1 MNPLELVDIQRD
13 IEQGKT
19 PDSPLFTSLAQDG
32 FFVAK
37 DTDERTVR
45 ELVYRDQ
52 IYENTLS
59 TTILASEQCNFRC
72 KYCYEDFKRGNITG
86 DIIESFLLFA
96 RKSIQKYSRISIDW
110 FGGEPLLADKEI
122 EQISEPLIQLCQKAG
137 RPYTASM
144 TTNGYLLTPDMLRRM
159 LRSRIYS
166 FQITID
172 GTAET
177 HNNTRVLANGGPTF
191 DTIIYNLREIR
202 DTIKSQ
208 LFKIIIRT
216 NISKLQLPYID
227 EYIKFLHAEFGN
239 DSRFQFYFRPAGDW
253 GGERVKSMRDSFV
266 SSFEELYEPLLNNI
280 SKMNVD
286 IYVSLLKKSMCDA
299 ANRNSF
305 VLGSDGT
312 IYKCTMLFN
321 KDFNRIG
328 KLNYNGNIDI
338 DRNKLARWI
347 ASPDIP
353 TRRCSA
359 CSNWALCHNRSC
371 PANIFSDDEVT
382 NESCGYE
389 KKSLNYILMFLD
401 KAGSAYVKTYQW

>member
-1 MNPLELVDIQRD
+1 MNPLDLVDIQRD

-19 PDSPLFTSLAQDG
+19 PDSPLFTNLAQDG
-32 FFVAK
+32 FFVAQ
-37 DTDERTVR
+37 DTDERTVG
-45 ELVYRDQ
+45 ELAYRDQ
-52 IYENTLS
+52 VYDNTLS

-72 KYCYEDFKRGNITG
+72 TYCYEDFKRGNITG
-86 DIIESFLLFA
+86 DVIESFLRFA
-96 RKSIQKYSRISIDW
+96 RKSIQKYSRVSIDW

-137 RPYTASM
+137 RSYTASM

-159 LRSRIYS
+159 LRFRIYT
-166 FQITID
+166 FQVTID
-172 GTAET
+172 GPAET
-177 HNNTRVLANGGPTF
+177 HNKTRVLANGGPTF
-191 DTIIYNLREIR
+191 DTIIDNLREIR
-202 DTIKSQ
+202 DTIKSR
-208 LFKIIIRT
+208 LFKISIRT
-216 NISKLQLPYID
+216 NLSKLQLPYID
-227 EYIKFLHAEFGN
+227 EYITFLHAEFGN

-253 GGERVKSMRDSFV
+253 GGERVKGIRDSLV
-266 SSFEELYEPLLNNI
+266 NSFEELYEPLLKNI
-280 SKMNVD
+280 SKINVD
-286 IYVSLLKKSMCDA
+286 TYIPFLKKPMCEA

-328 KLNYNGNIDI
+328 TLHYDGTMDI

-353 TRRCSA
+353 TQRCNA
-359 CSNWALCHNRSC
+359 CSNWSLCHNRSC
-371 PANIFSDDEVT
+371 PAKIVNGGEVA
-382 NESCGYE
+382 NENCGYE

-401 KAGSAYVKTYQW
+401 RAGSTYIKTYR